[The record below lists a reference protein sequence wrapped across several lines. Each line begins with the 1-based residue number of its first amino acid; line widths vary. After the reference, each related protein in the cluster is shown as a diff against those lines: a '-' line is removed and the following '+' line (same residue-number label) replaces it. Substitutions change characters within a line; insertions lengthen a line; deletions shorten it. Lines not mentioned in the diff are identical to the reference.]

1 MVLGHC
7 TWKYGSSVDQRC
19 VVVFLLCGI
28 IGNYSLLTLAIDM
41 KIEGVHTVDG
51 EGWVIMGRTILELC

>member
-7 TWKYGSSVDQRC
+7 AGKYGSSVDQRC
-19 VVVFLLCGI
+19 VVVSFLCGM

-41 KIEGVHTVDG
+41 KIEGVRTVDG
-51 EGWVIMGRTILELC
+51 EGWMIIGRTILELY